1 MKKKQ
6 LLASMMAVMMLAGS
20 TIPAYAEGLS
30 EEGDTSS
37 AQTNVTFTTTFL
49 QNVSF

>member
-30 EEGDTSS
+30 
-37 AQTNVTFTTTFL
+37 
-49 QNVSF
+49 